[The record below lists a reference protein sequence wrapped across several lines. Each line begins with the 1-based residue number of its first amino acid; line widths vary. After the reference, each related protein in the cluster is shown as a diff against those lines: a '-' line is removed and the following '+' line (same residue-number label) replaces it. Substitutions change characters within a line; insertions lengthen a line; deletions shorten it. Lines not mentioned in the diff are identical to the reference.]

1 MHDIKNLRK
10 NLDFFKKK
18 FLDRNVNFDSDNFEK
33 FDGLNRKLITEK
45 EKLEQ
50 DKKILSKSKD
60 KSNFEKS
67 KKNF

>member
-1 MHDIKNLRK
+1 MESLVSHKQSFVDTLVI
-10 NLDFFKKK
+10 
-18 FLDRNVNFDSDNFEK
+18 NVNFDSDNFEK

-60 KSNFEKS
+60 KSNFEKFRT
-67 KKNF
+67 NMD